1 MSRQNYSI
9 QHSQGSSSRLP
20 ELHSSASRLQKTWSN
35 DSLANMLKPTVL
47 RNPPPVEIDRP
58 RKHARR
64 TSLPVRSDRAGSS
77 SQTNGIDGGARRH
90 SIERKKFR
98 ESVQSS
104 GKQYFHN
111 GNGQSIKSRRES
123 APGSSRPSIRRGRN
137 GNDVGLTS
145 NSKMFGIGE
154 EGDDEDEDEDDD
166 EIMEAE
172 HADTDEVG
180 DSTANSIGRL
190 SAIETST
197 TYAAGPSES
206 GQRRTIDDFSSSDAS
221 SSERQAFDWDVPAK
235 RMTPITPHSGSL
247 QVQQRSGYSYDS
259 AERTSSPQRRS
270 LQLGS
275 ARDGSCPSTP
285 TRREKELEG
294 SEYSASNA
302 LGFGRISQQNLR
314 SANGINGKSSS
325 SSRPSVWAGARLR
338 WPSNATFEGALLV
351 WACVIMA
358 YRLYKYADDATKT
371 HACEVMSLVLGS
383 MIYYLCLRDKKENGS
398 IWATH
403 LRQYRACGDDGAMLG
418 LLLGPLLGVTCLFA
432 SLEDEPTHRLASGD
446 GLPFPPWRVE
456 TPALVLG
463 NRSVPH
469 PTMTALALSRC
480 TLLSLQTAMSTT
492 LLVHLLATKYIRKP
506 EKISASS
513 WKRLWSC
520 TKFAFAVSVSLTLS
534 REAFSWIGI
543 RLWTGLTRG
552 ELLTSTLFF
561 QSNLYTI
568 SQLGRRSFTLGEL
581 SIVAS
586 VGVTLAVEALN
597 LTTARMLPGMTPY
610 VKTFR
615 RPTPLL
621 TFQLAL
627 VVGTFM
633 IGFLLSPLLYLS
645 RHLAQKPV
653 HRLRWPLKRDLH
665 RRLLAF
671 FFYLFSALYVVG
683 VLGLWVYWVLD
694 KRNPWLWTFNF
705 VVSGQRWWSR
715 PALITYW
722 IGLVSITIAGWQA
735 TVLNGKRFRIRTG
748 APSNTNGIS
757 NPTANHQIVTAGRL
771 GVSPIGAPGSSANEP
786 LEVGFSKMKS
796 LASSASGDLSAAA
809 NQLFPK
815 RAAYLSLNAR
825 RKFFHAL
832 AVLMFAPGIA
842 FDPAFMHL
850 AFSLAF
856 SVFIFAEYVRYYA
869 LYPFGAAL
877 HIFLSEFTDHKDSGP
892 VILSHFYLLTGCAGG
907 LWIDGLH
914 GSSTKAGQ
922 TLTQQISSY
931 SSSKVD
937 VHESVWASL
946 LGTFNWYE
954 HHLGVPSIP
963 ELPTFGLSN
972 WKKGGDVDISMFIG
986 VLVLG
991 IGDALAS
998 IVGRRYGRIRWPN
1011 SSKTLEGSIAFIFS
1025 IFASAIFLRLIGW
1038 CAPFSLIRFGI
1049 ASVILGL
1056 FEGISNQNDNLI
1068 LPIYGVIALSVMQV

>member
-1 MSRQNYSI
+1 MSRQNTSLNG
-9 QHSQGSSSRLP
+9 SQGSSSRLMQVNP
-20 ELHSSASRLQKTWSN
+20 AASNLQKTWSN

-64 TSLPVRSDRAGSS
+64 TSLPVRSDRAGPS
-77 SQTNGIDGGARRH
+77 SQGNGFDVARKH
-90 SIERKKFR
+90 SIERKRFR
-98 ESVQSS
+98 DSVQSS
-104 GKQYFHN
+104 GKLYTQN
-111 GNGQSIKSRRES
+111 GNNHTFKSRRES
-123 APGSSRPSIRRGRN
+123 APGSSRPTVRRGRS
-137 GNDVGLTS
+137 GHESDMHS
-145 NSKMFGIGE
+145 RSKMFGIGE
-154 EGDDEDEDEDDD
+154 EGDDEDDDD
-166 EIMEAE
+166 EIEE
-172 HADTDEVG
+172 VENADTDEVG
-180 DSTANSIGRL
+180 DDTANSIGRL

-206 GQRRTIDDFSSSDAS
+206 GRRRTIDDGSSSDAS
-221 SSERQAFDWDVPAK
+221 SSERQAFDWDVPPK
-235 RMTPITPHSGSL
+235 RLTPITPHTGSL

-259 AERTSSPQRRS
+259 AERMSSPRRRS
-270 LQLGS
+270 LQLNS
-275 ARDGSCPSTP
+275 ARDGSSPSTP
-285 TRREKELEG
+285 TKRDKELEPN
-294 SEYSASNA
+294 ENLAVNT
-302 LGFGRISQQNLR
+302 LGLSRLSQQNLKV
-314 SANGINGKSSS
+314 ANGVNGKSAST
-325 SSRPSVWAGARLR
+325 SRETVWARARLR
-338 WPSNATFEGALLV
+338 WPSNPTFEGAMLV

-358 YRLYKYADDATKT
+358 YRLYKYADEATKT
-371 HACEVMSLVLGS
+371 HACEVMSLVVGS
-383 MIYYLCLRDKKENGS
+383 IIYYLFLRNKNENGT

-403 LRQYRACGDDGAMLG
+403 LRQYRACGDDGAMLA

-432 SLEDEPTHRLASGD
+432 SLEDRPAQRLASGD

-463 NRSVPH
+463 NRFVPH

-506 EKISASS
+506 EKISTSS

-520 TKFAFAVSVSLTLS
+520 TKFAFVLSVSLTLL
-534 REAFSWIGI
+534 REAFSWVGI

-561 QSNLYTI
+561 QSNLYTV

-586 VGVTLAVEALN
+586 VGVTLAMEALN
-597 LTTARMLPGMTPY
+597 LTTARLLPGMTPY

-653 HRLRWPLKRDLH
+653 HRLRWPHKRDLH

-671 FFYLFSALYVVG
+671 FFYLFSTLYVVG

-694 KRNPWLWTFNF
+694 KRNPWLWTFEF
-705 VVSGQRWWSR
+705 VVSGPRWWSR
-715 PALITYW
+715 PVLIAYW
-722 IGLVSITIAGWQA
+722 IVLVSITVIGWQA

-748 APSNTNGIS
+748 ASNNANGIS
-757 NPTANHQIVTAGRL
+757 NSSTNHQTVNAGRIGATPL
-771 GVSPIGAPGSSANEP
+771 GAPGTSANEP

-796 LASSASGDLSAAA
+796 IASSASGDLSAAA

-914 GSSTKAGQ
+914 GTSTKAGQ
-922 TLTQQISSY
+922 TLSQQISSSIGGKGDGY
-931 SSSKVD
+931 
-937 VHESVWASL
+937 ESVWTTV
-946 LGTFNWYE
+946 LGTFNWYD
-954 HHLGVPSIP
+954 HQFGVPS
-963 ELPTFGLSN
+963 LPDIHLSN
-972 WKKGGDVDISMFIG
+972 WTKGGNVDISMFIG

-991 IGDALAS
+991 VGDALAS
-998 IVGRRYGRIRWPN
+998 IIGRRYGRIRWPN
-1011 SSKTLEGSIAFIFS
+1011 SGKTLEGSVAFIVS

-1038 CAPFSLIRFGI
+1038 CAPFSLVRFGI
-1049 ASVILGL
+1049 ASIVLGL

>member
-1 MSRQNYSI
+1 MSRQNTSLNGS
-9 QHSQGSSSRLP
+9 HGSSSRLMQVNP
-20 ELHSSASRLQKTWSN
+20 ASSNLQKTWSN

-64 TSLPVRSDRAGSS
+64 TSLPVRSDRTGPS
-77 SQTNGIDGGARRH
+77 SQGNGMDGARRH
-90 SIERKKFR
+90 SIERKRFR
-98 ESVQSS
+98 DSVQSS
-104 GKQYFHN
+104 GKLHLQN
-111 GNGQSIKSRRES
+111 GNDHSFKSRRES
-123 APGSSRPSIRRGRN
+123 APGSSRPTVRRGRS
-137 GNDVGLTS
+137 GHEADMFS
-145 NSKMFGIGE
+145 RSKMFGIGE
-154 EGDDEDEDEDDD
+154 EGDDEDDDD
-166 EIMEAE
+166 EIEEVE

-180 DSTANSIGRL
+180 DDTANSIGRL

-206 GQRRTIDDFSSSDAS
+206 GRRRTIDDGSSSDAS
-221 SSERQAFDWDVPAK
+221 SSERQAFDWDVPPK
-235 RMTPITPHSGSL
+235 RLTPITPHTGSL

-259 AERTSSPQRRS
+259 AERTSSPRRRS
-270 LQLGS
+270 LQLNS

-285 TRREKELEG
+285 TKREKELES
-294 SEYSASNA
+294 SEYPAMNT
-302 LGFGRISQQNLR
+302 LGLSRISQQNLK
-314 SANGINGKSSS
+314 ATNGINGKSAETA
-325 SSRPSVWAGARLR
+325 WARARLR

-351 WACVIMA
+351 GACVIMA
-358 YRLYKYADDATKT
+358 YRLYTYADEATKT
-371 HACEVMSLVLGS
+371 HACEVMSLVVGS
-383 MIYYLCLRDKKENGS
+383 IIYYLFLRNKNENGS

-432 SLEDEPTHRLASGD
+432 SLEDRPAQRLASGD

-463 NRSVPH
+463 NRTVPH

-506 EKISASS
+506 EEISTSS

-520 TKFAFAVSVSLTLS
+520 TKFAFVLSVSLTLL

-561 QSNLYTI
+561 QSNLYTV

-586 VGVTLAVEALN
+586 VGVTLAMEALN
-597 LTTARMLPGMTPY
+597 LTTARLLPGMTPY

-653 HRLRWPLKRDLH
+653 HRLRWPHKRDLH

-705 VVSGQRWWSR
+705 VISGQRWWSR
-715 PALITYW
+715 PVLIAYW
-722 IGLVSITIAGWQA
+722 IGLVSITVVGWQA
-735 TVLNGKRFRIRTG
+735 TVLSGKRFRIRTG
-748 APSNTNGIS
+748 ASNNANGIS
-757 NPTANHQIVTAGRL
+757 NSSTNHQTVNAGRI
-771 GVSPIGAPGSSANEP
+771 GATPVGAPGSSANEP

-796 LASSASGDLSAAA
+796 MASSASGDLSAAA

-914 GSSTKAGQ
+914 GTSTKAGQ
-922 TLTQQISSY
+922 TLSQQIISSNG
-931 SSSKVD
+931 SKAD
-937 VHESVWASL
+937 AYESIWTTV
-946 LGTFNWYE
+946 LGTFNWYD
-954 HHLGVPSIP
+954 HQLGVPS
-963 ELPTFGLSN
+963 LPDIHLSN
-972 WKKGGDVDISMFIG
+972 WTKGGDVDISMFIG

-991 IGDALAS
+991 VGDALAS
-998 IVGRRYGRIRWPN
+998 IIGRRYGRVRWPN
-1011 SSKTLEGSIAFIFS
+1011 SGKTLEGSVAFIVS

-1038 CAPFSLIRFGI
+1038 CAPFSLVRFGI
-1049 ASVILGL
+1049 ASIILGL